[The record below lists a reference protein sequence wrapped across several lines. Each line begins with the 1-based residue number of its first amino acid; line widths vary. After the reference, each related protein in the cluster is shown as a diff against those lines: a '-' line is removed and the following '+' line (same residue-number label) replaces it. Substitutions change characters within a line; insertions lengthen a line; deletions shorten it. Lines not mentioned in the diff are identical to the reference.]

1 MDMRSASERGV
12 RVSACSVEWIGGRSC
27 KLGGRRVG
35 MWASSTYAGLAIM
48 CLGSARH
55 GLSVRGRGGQPCLL
69 LPGGQTG
76 GHEETRVPVH
86 SRGRRTRV
94 PVHSRGRRTR
104 RRTRVPVHSRGRPP
118 ERAEQESAGALSDGT
133 REGHLTP
140 LGVYEPASVYMAS
153 HGN

>member
-1 MDMRSASERGV
+1 MGWEAEGSG
-12 RVSACSVEWIGGRSC
+12 C
-27 KLGGRRVG
+27 
-35 MWASSTYAGLAIM
+35 GLLARTQGWLL
-48 CLGSARH
+48 CGLGSARH

-94 PVHSRGRRTR
+94 PVHSRGR
-104 RRTRVPVHSRGRPP
+104 PP